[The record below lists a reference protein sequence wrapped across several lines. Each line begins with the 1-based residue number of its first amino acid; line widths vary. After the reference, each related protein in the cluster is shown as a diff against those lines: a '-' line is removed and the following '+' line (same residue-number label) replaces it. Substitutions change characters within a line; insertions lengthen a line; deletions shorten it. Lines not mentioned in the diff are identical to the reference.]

1 MFKSQKQTNKPP
13 WKKNPKTKRLIAFS
27 ACTWRSYRLLWRAA
41 WRPPPPSPRSC
52 PPRQRWRR
60 RSSRGP
66 GWCPPWPEPGR
77 SLVVPPARRSHSACR
92 HSAPG
97 PLTHNWSVGSWG
109 QRRGWVAGEGEQR
122 RAWKKEILTF
132 ASALACVQ
140 REKEGSC
147 HGDCRDHYLDAHT
160 CQKLPSFT
168 VRCSKGTVQVYCP
181 LHSCATRPKW
191 KHLPHSALFSAWGK
205 TIEKNKINIIKK
217 KKRKTRP
224 GTWPL
229 LNLQTVSFVLE
240 QAKYSRFGGKKKQLV
255 SCFSL
260 LRAETDEPFSVYSL
274 SFMYVHY
281 V

>member
-1 MFKSQKQTNKPP
+1 MQEPSLIKNECLNHRNKQISPPEKKQT
-13 WKKNPKTKRLIAFS
+13 KKHLIAFS

-97 PLTHNWSVGSWG
+97 PLTHNWSVGSRG

-122 RAWKKEILTF
+122 RAWTKEMLTF

-140 REKEGSC
+140 REKVVAMVTAGIIIWMRRC
-147 HGDCRDHYLDAHT
+147 
-160 CQKLPSFT
+160 
-168 VRCSKGTVQVYCP
+168 VRNHP
-181 LHSCATRPKW
+181 
-191 KHLPHSALFSAWGK
+191 HL
-205 TIEKNKINIIKK
+205 
-217 KKRKTRP
+217 
-224 GTWPL
+224 
-229 LNLQTVSFVLE
+229 Q
-240 QAKYSRFGGKKKQLV
+240 
-255 SCFSL
+255 
-260 LRAETDEPFSVYSL
+260 
-274 SFMYVHY
+274 
-281 V
+281 